1 MSVQTQIDRI
11 EQNVA
16 NTYDVLVEL
25 GADMPTE
32 QNSDNLAGTAGTV
45 KAVLYSKQ
53 TLTETQKAQ
62 ARENIGVSVVNNF
75 TTTEEGFVADARALK
90 VLNDKIEGVT
100 VTDIK
105 PILSSIDGVSAVNY
119 AHYIRV
125 GMICIMCV
133 SFKTR
138 KKINEGFTDVGTIP
152 EPMAET
158 AGAIVSL
165 NAVGGNIIIHP
176 EGKFGLRVTQHTDG
190 WLHGQCVYITKS

>member
-90 VLNDKIEGVT
+90 VLHDNMQPTLVYNGVINGVSVCIKT
-100 VTDIK
+100 IGRLCFLKFTSKGDTQISSFQLPYGIGAESSHLFIGKAYHPQLGDIWYQ
-105 PILSSIDGVSAVNY
+105 PFFISEDGVVSARSQNNNSDIAVSWIDASAVF
-119 AHYIRV
+119 IL
-125 GMICIMCV
+125 
-133 SFKTR
+133 K
-138 KKINEGFTDVGTIP
+138 
-152 EPMAET
+152 
-158 AGAIVSL
+158 
-165 NAVGGNIIIHP
+165 
-176 EGKFGLRVTQHTDG
+176 
-190 WLHGQCVYITKS
+190 